1 MTTWG
6 FHEHFIASYNQS
18 IPRKRGSFM
27 SESNGLTVVEMARD
41 IRSGMTDFEMGEK
54 YRLTPKEFHLALH
67 ALIDSG
73 LVTKKQLEERQQLS
87 DSQIIR
93 AFIEAELEK
102 P

>member
-1 MTTWG
+1 
-6 FHEHFIASYNQS
+6 
-18 IPRKRGSFM
+18 M
-27 SESNGLTVVEMARD
+27 SECNGLTAMEMARD
-41 IRSGMTDFEMGEK
+41 LRSGMTDFDLGEK

-73 LVTKKQLEERQQLS
+73 LVTRQQLEERQQLS